1 MANHRIAPELR
12 ERAIMHMMPS
22 YNWSLRQVADDIGV
36 GIATVHGWRKQL
48 ELEGLLIR
56 KI

>member
-12 ERAIMHMMPS
+12 ERAIMHMMPP

-36 GIATVHGWRKQL
+36 GIATALFPKSAS
-48 ELEGLLIR
+48 
-56 KI
+56 KS